1 MPKLPIDLEIDR
13 LLNLI
18 HGFGWKMEKKDV
30 TDTDITV
37 TIKKEITEE

>member
-1 MPKLPIDLEIDR
+1 MPNLPIDLEIDR

-18 HGFGWKMEKKDV
+18 QGFGWKMEKKEV
-30 TDTDITV
+30 TLKAITV